1 MMFVDANIFIKWM
14 AAKKRLSITE
24 AICGYILQKIVWGEK
39 AITSSLVKDEV
50 LIWLS
55 RYRKPALEKFLM
67 SIRMMPTLK
76 IINPTLEDQENAV
89 KMYGRYPLGLSDL
102 INLSLIRR
110 LRLEGIYTT
119 DNGFK
124 NTNIRVIFDELTKEE
139 NFSVFI
145 KRLEKNGY
153 RFRD

>member
-14 AAKKRLSITE
+14 AARKRLSITE
-24 AICGYILQKIVWGEK
+24 AICGYILQKISWGEK

-55 RYRKPALEKFLM
+55 RYKKSALEKFLM
-67 SIRMMPTLK
+67 SIRMIPTLK

-110 LRLEGIYTT
+110 LRLDGIYTT

-124 NTNIRVIFDELTKEE
+124 NTNVRVIFDELTEEE
-139 NFSVFI
+139 NFSLFV

>member
-55 RYRKPALEKFLM
+55 RYRKPALKKFLM

-76 IINPTLEDQENAV
+76 IINPTLEDQE
-89 KMYGRYPLGLSDL
+89 KCC
-102 INLSLIRR
+102 
-110 LRLEGIYTT
+110 
-119 DNGFK
+119 
-124 NTNIRVIFDELTKEE
+124 
-139 NFSVFI
+139 
-145 KRLEKNGY
+145 
-153 RFRD
+153 

>member
-55 RYRKPALEKFLM
+55 RYRKPALEKFLT